1 MKKLYLALLSAF
13 LCVSAFAQK
22 PVVVVDY
29 FTSPS
34 CTEAGVSALRGHV
47 IAGLAETERINIIDV
62 ESEASLAVTQ
72 AHDLADEII
81 KQAETLSKLRERKVI
96 SETEKL
102 YSEMIKKVIENIV

>member
-1 MKKLYLALLSAF
+1 MAAEMISAVLKAENEAHANEEKARLKARQIVEAAEVKSRDLYDA
-13 LCVSAFAQK
+13 
-22 PVVVVDY
+22 
-29 FTSPS
+29 
-34 CTEAGVSALRGHV
+34 
-47 IAGLAETERINIIDV
+47 IIRQA

-81 KQAETLSKLRERKVI
+81 KQAEALSKLRERKVI